1 MRPQSHFFLN
11 SPGTTFRDHFTTESD
26 STANITI
33 EKCLT
38 VKTMTFTGKSELLSL
53 ICKTFEYFKITG
65 HLHSTL
71 VETTL
76 ILFIK
81 EAKED
86 LNSDVAIKDENSVEE
101 ISTNVKTVHLDP
113 SEKSSMTLNA
123 GKRLFTFHHVLRH
136 H

>member
-1 MRPQSHFFLN
+1 MF
-11 SPGTTFRDHFTTESD
+11 G
-26 STANITI
+26 
-33 EKCLT
+33 
-38 VKTMTFTGKSELLSL
+38 L
-53 ICKTFEYFKITG
+53 ICKIFEYFKITG

-113 SEKSSMTLNA
+113 SEKSSMTLNS